1 MGLVRGEDVV
11 VAPELP
17 AALRLLCEFYKPRS
31 PLLHQ
36 LQLLLARASAALSPG
51 GGASH
56 HDRDEGSAS
65 LEVYR
70 ALRRLLRPGGVLF
83 HYVGDPASKASGR
96 LFKGVLQRLREAGF
110 DAKTTPAAYGITA
123 VAR

>member
-1 MGLVRGEDVV
+1 MAARRLTTRETRPRHARRRAGRYFDAAVHDPPANAMSGE
-11 VAPELP
+11 L
-17 AALRLLCEFYKPRS
+17 Y
-31 PLLHQ
+31 
-36 LQLLLARASAALSPG
+36 
-51 GGASH
+51 
-56 HDRDEGSAS
+56 S